1 MSTLRSLP
9 QENLESIGRAMR
21 AIDAHYLTD
30 SIERDWTER
39 MKLQARYMNELTR
52 VCVGLGPDALLSMLR
67 VVSAALDGY
76 EDMNWGDRPQDID
89 GAMAYLSNISSER
102 EFQESAA

>member
-1 MSTLRSLP
+1 MTEERLAR
-9 QENLESIGRAMR
+9 IGRTMR

-39 MKLQARYMNELTR
+39 LKLQARYMNELTR

-67 VVSAALDGY
+67 VVNAALDGY
-76 EDMNWGDRPQDID
+76 EDMNWGDRPKDID
-89 GAMAYLSNISSER
+89 GAMAYLSGIAGER